1 MDSYAILLEAD
12 AMFGFMLAF
21 ARVLSVLKSGY
32 PAESIGFSISPR
44 FAVGYHT
51 NDL

>member
-21 ARVLSVLKSGY
+21 ARVLSVLTSGY
-32 PAESIGFSISPR
+32 PAESIRIPFSPR
-44 FAVGYHT
+44 IAASGGPLVV
-51 NDL
+51 